1 MILAIIPCLNEGKFI
16 GRVVAET
23 RKYVDDVLVSDG
35 GSTDDT
41 TSIARDSEARVHV
54 KKVTGLGRNL
64 RKGLNIALNG
74 KVKPKIIVLMDGD
87 GQHKPSDIPALLK
100 PIWDGRA
107 DVVMGNRTVVRGM
120 PPYRLLGN
128 GVLSAFANFGSKV
141 QSPDSMVGF
150 WVMKASAVPR
160 LTENGWGIYTELLI
174 KARANGYRLL
184 SVPISPV
191 YHKEYSDNSTERP
204 FKLGLKL
211 LWSIIK
217 WRIKVEVFHA
227 NT

>member
-23 RKYVDDVLVSDG
+23 LKYVDDVLVSDG
-35 GSTDDT
+35 GSSDDT
-41 TSIARDSEARVHV
+41 VEQAKDSAARVHV
-54 KKVTGLGRNL
+54 KTVTGLGRNL

-74 KVKPKIIVLMDGD
+74 RSKPVIIVLMDGD
-87 GQHKPSDIPALLK
+87 GQHKPSDIPSLVK
-100 PIWDGRA
+100 PILQGRA
-107 DVVMGNRTVVRGM
+107 DVVMGNRLFVKGM

-128 GVLSAFANFGSKV
+128 GVLSAFANFRSRV

-150 WVMKASAVPR
+150 WAMKASAVPR
-160 LTENGWGIYTELLI
+160 LTENGWGIYIELLI
-174 KARANGYRLL
+174 KVRSNGHRLL
-184 SVPISPV
+184 SVPVSPV
-191 YHKEYSDNSTERP
+191 YHERYGDNSTERP
-204 FKLGLKL
+204 FKMGFLL